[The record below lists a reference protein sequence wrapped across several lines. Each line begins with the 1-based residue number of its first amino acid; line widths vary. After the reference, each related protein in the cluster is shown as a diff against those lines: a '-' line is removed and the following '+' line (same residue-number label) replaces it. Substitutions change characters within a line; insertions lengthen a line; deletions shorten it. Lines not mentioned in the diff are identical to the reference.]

1 MCSFAAYPHL
11 PTKMLKTP
19 VNTGDAEGWPDI
31 NTDITPAAEFTAM
44 PVLIQSNGGM
54 VTVQGAEDGTLVSI
68 YTSAGMQAGSTVSR
82 NGMATLSTSLQT
94 GSVAIIKIGERTVKV
109 IMR

>member
-1 MCSFAAYPHL
+1 
-11 PTKMLKTP
+11 MLKTP